1 MNNLLQNIE
10 NKNVQVL
17 KGGENAHQYAELV
30 EFDGCL
36 DYQIS
41 DGKELSYNDIL
52 DVTTALNIISEFSDV
67 ASCAFVKHSIP
78 CGVALGTDIKDA
90 YLKAFDCNSLEAMSA
105 VVAFSQIVTKEIAMH
120 AYKLSFKVVVAPDF
134 EDEAL
139 NILQKSQDVILI
151 KLKTPFSQY
160 KNIVEKNYTA
170 TPFGLLAQDCDKQ
183 EFNLDE
189 FKVATKTK
197 PTQEQIEDM
206 IFAFKIA
213 KFVKSTAVV
222 IVKDFKTLAISAG
235 FLGTAD
241 AAEFALNYAVDGTKN
256 VLNAA
261 AQGRISAI
269 IQPGGS
275 KSDENLAIWADKL
288 NMSMVFTGIEHI
300 RH

>member
-1 MNNLLQNIE
+1 M
-10 NKNVQVL
+10 
-17 KGGENAHQYAELV
+17 
-30 EFDGCL
+30 
-36 DYQIS
+36 
-41 DGKELSYNDIL
+41 
-52 DVTTALNIISEFSDV
+52 
-67 ASCAFVKHSIP
+67 
-78 CGVALGTDIKDA
+78 
-90 YLKAFDCNSLEAMSA
+90 
-105 VVAFSQIVTKEIAMH
+105 
-120 AYKLSFKVVVAPDF
+120 
-134 EDEAL
+134 
-139 NILQKSQDVILI
+139 I

-170 TPFGLLAQDCDKQ
+170 TPFGLLSQDCDKQ

-256 VLNAA
+256 AVMATDVAIDTKNVLNAA